1 MDKMTSEMMRNF
13 NRRQVFNL
21 IYKEKRISRI
31 HIAEVL
37 GLSLPTVTQNL
48 KSLEEAHLVEKNGTF
63 QSTGGRKSFVYSCAS
78 NTQIAIGAHITKHNI
93 RIVAVDIYGNIIK
106 REAIRE
112 TYSHSPEYYQ
122 KFGKTK

>member
-1 MDKMTSEMMRNF
+1 MLMPKRVK
-13 NRRQVFNL
+13 RRVLKFPVAEENL
-21 IYKEKRISRI
+21 GDRKE
-31 HIAEVL
+31 
-37 GLSLPTVTQNL
+37 PDM
-48 KSLEEAHLVEKNGTF
+48 LVRV
-63 QSTGGRKSFVYSCAS
+63 QLYSCAS